1 MDSKIED
8 KLSDLLRD
16 KDDKSFSCVLFSV
29 FYNHRNQ
36 IQTENIISIS
46 GAQANLRK
54 LRKIPIETQHR
65 PDYENAKGVII
76 CTTV

>member
-1 MDSKIED
+1 MID
-8 KLSDLLRD
+8 DLLKD
-16 KDDKSFSCVLFSV
+16 KDDKSFSCVFFSV
-29 FYNHRNQ
+29 FYNHRNL